1 MSASKVSICVE
12 GGLGNQLFKIFSILS
27 YSMEYNKTVILNQ
40 YIPEQSNKNID
51 KRCSYWDTIFKNI
64 KHLIYDN
71 NNTKIN
77 FANTYNEKVCFKYN
91 KIPFCEKDILLCG
104 YFQSYQYFDTNF
116 HKILAMLQFNE
127 MKTEIS
133 NKYLVN
139 KNIISMHFRLGDYKK
154 LLHHNLVLN
163 LDYYIKALQYV
174 IENDNSQCKEVLV
187 FFEYQDEKIID
198 DNIIQ
203 LKQRFPNIIFTKI
216 SSTIQD
222 WEQLLLMSCC
232 YHNIIANS
240 TFSWWGAYLNLN
252 KNKIVCYPEKW
263 LLRYNINEN
272 SGLFINNWKLIK

>member
-77 FANTYNEKVCFKYN
+77 FANTYNEKVCFQYN

-240 TFSWWGAYLNLN
+240 TFSWWGAYFNDN
-252 KNKIVCYPEKW
+252 KEKIVCYPSQW
-263 LLRYNINEN
+263 F
-272 SGLFINNWKLIK
+272 GPKLADKNTKDICPEEWVRI

>member
-1 MSASKVSICVE
+1 MSTSKVLICVE
-12 GGLGNQLFKIFSILS
+12 GGLGNQLFKIFTILS
-27 YSMEYNKTVILNQ
+27 YSIEHNKTVILNK

-51 KRCSYWDTIFKNI
+51 KRYSYWNTIFKNI

-71 NNTKIN
+71 KNTKIN
-77 FANTYNEKVCFKYN
+77 FANTYNEKVCFQYN
-91 KIPFCEKDILLCG
+91 KIPFCDKDILLCG
-104 YFQSYQYFDTNF
+104 YFQSYKYFDTNF
-116 HKILAMLQFNE
+116 DKILSMLQFDE
-127 MKTEIS
+127 MKVEIS
-133 NKYLVN
+133 NKYLIN

-154 LLHHNLVLN
+154 LQHHHLVLN

-174 IENDNSQCKEVLV
+174 IENDKSDCKEVLV
-187 FFEYQDEKIID
+187 FFEYQDESIID
-198 DNIIQ
+198 NNIIQ
-203 LKQRFPNIIFTKI
+203 LKKNISNIIFTKI
-216 SSTIQD
+216 SSTLQD